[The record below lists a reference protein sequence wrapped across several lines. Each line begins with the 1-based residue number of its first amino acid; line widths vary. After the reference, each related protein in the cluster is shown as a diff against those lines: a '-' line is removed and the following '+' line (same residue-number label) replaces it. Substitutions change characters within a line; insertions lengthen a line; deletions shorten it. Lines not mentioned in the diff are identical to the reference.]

1 MSKHLGTLT
10 LDLVARIGRYVEP
23 LQRAE
28 RQTTQSTQNISRQL
42 QVAGQASTNFSLQLQ
57 DLTTVLKGFI
67 GIASPAIF
75 SQLADGY
82 TELNNKLK
90 LVTNSQQQLHTAL
103 NDTFRIAQ
111 ETASS
116 WESVN
121 DIYSKFAQNA
131 EKLGLSQQKVAD
143 LTQTVAKAVGMSGAS
158 TAAANASLLQFG
170 QALNTG
176 VLRGVELNSVM
187 SQTPALAKA
196 IAEGMGVA
204 MGDLKRLGEEGK
216 ITTEVMIDA
225 LQKVAP
231 SVEAEYAK
239 TATTVSDSLNRIKNQ
254 AIKSIGEFDQQF
266 KISENLVNSI
276 STLANH
282 METLTITALSFSS
295 VMVGRYVAAMALSA
309 QSAMRNI
316 ALKVQEHRQELLNLE
331 IAAQRAARLA
341 QLSAVELA
349 NAQAQMVRLSGL
361 QRIAYMERTLLPL
374 QQQHTALLQANTA
387 AQLANN
393 QARNL
398 GAVAGRTLLGVMG
411 GPVGLIATL
420 GTLAGMYA
428 LFSKKSDDATQSIHI
443 QTDSVEELIK
453 KYKELNILQQKQV
466 MRDLQQQHDQYS
478 SSIRA
483 NSIDLENFLH
493 GLRIFNGFSQQQ
505 IDSYQ
510 RLTKLYQDGEISL
523 KQYHEAVRQ
532 LNILT
537 KDELIQH
544 EKVNERYETSKQKR
558 QELQQRIQSL
568 TQHTNNN
575 TQANQKNAE
584 SMQLQTAAMAN
595 LTKQQEALQK
605 LQQDTQ
611 HQTYLATLIQ
621 NGVNPELAQKM
632 ADFRQNSGMGY
643 QDKMP
648 PDVMRQIQANFNAG
662 QKVKNL
668 TTTEDKKGS
677 KTSTTSPTIDV
688 VIARGEGHYNSFN
701 RGYAGDSTG
710 QKLNLT
716 AMTIG
721 EIMQRQSLSTRNTN
735 RLFAVGKYQI
745 IPDTM
750 KGAVNALGL
759 RRDQLFT
766 PALQEK
772 IFQQY
777 LVGSKRPS
785 IKAFVQG
792 KGSIESALLALA
804 QEFAS
809 VADFRTGKSFYAG
822 KGNNKASI
830 SAEKMRNAL
839 LAQKQI
845 YQKNIANGMD
855 AESAWRG
862 SFAGQANVE
871 TGKNENLVEN
881 YAQELQKQAEQQAAL
896 REKIIYQNANK
907 IQQIELRKQA
917 ELEDLD
923 KAGFDQKSQQYIQL
937 KQRIEQRYE
946 QEINLARNSNDMVLH
961 DYDAFLQSKS
971 QLLERD
977 YQQRKFK
984 VENDADLSAEQRTQ
998 ALLLLQQWRDAE
1010 LAVIEN
1016 ENQQKLQEYKK
1027 HFLSEQDLL
1036 KIQFDEKVKLIQAE
1050 RDFTREQKQQAIEW
1064 TNRWYENELDKIK
1077 KASQQR
1083 MQAIIQEQFM
1093 LQNQQQAKQHEWQ
1106 AKFNL
1111 NPYAYQQWQI
1121 QNQYSD
1127 TISQANQ
1134 QHTENKNAILAK
1146 DERGNFILDETTR
1159 HQALQDAEY
1168 THQQNLLN
1176 IQMEFA
1182 EKSKALQQQ
1191 HHESQIQS
1199 YAMIFGNITGITKGF
1214 FGEQSSIYRAMFAM
1228 EKGFA
1233 IANAVLAMKQNIAEA
1248 MKIGF
1253 PANIP
1258 MIAAATSQ
1266 GLSIVNDVR
1275 SIVMPSGMAH
1285 SGIDYI
1291 PSEGTWLLDKGERVL
1306 SPRQNRDLT
1315 QFLQGNHSGGV
1326 VVNQT
1331 IHIHGNG
1338 ESQIEQDKHNAVA
1351 EGLKVAMIKVV
1362 QNEMRQGGSIY
1373 RFVKG

>member
-42 QVAGQASTNFSLQLQ
+42 QVAGQASANFSLQLQ

-216 ITTEVMIDA
+216 ITTEVMINA

-266 KISENLVNSI
+266 KISENIVNSI

-282 METLTITALSFSS
+282 METLTITALSLSS
-295 VMVGRYVAAMALSA
+295 VMVGRYVAAMALTA
-309 QSAMRNI
+309 QSTVRNI

-648 PDVMRQIQANFNAG
+648 AEVMQQIRNNFDAE
-662 QKVKNL
+662 QKVKDL
-668 TTTEDKKGS
+668 TTTKDKKAS

-688 VIARGEGHYNSFN
+688 VISRGEGHYNSFN
-701 RGYAGDSTG
+701 RGYAGDSVG
-710 QKLNLT
+710 QKLNLI
-716 AMTIG
+716 AMTLG
-721 EIMQRQSLSTRNTN
+721 EIMQRQSLFTNNPN

-745 IPDTM
+745 VPKTM
-750 KGAVNALGL
+750 KGAVSALGL

-766 PALQEK
+766 PELQEK

-785 IKAFVQG
+785 IKKFVQG
-792 KGSIESALLALA
+792 KGSMESALLELA

-845 YQKNIANGMD
+845 YQKNLANGMD
-855 AESAWRG
+855 SESAWRG

-871 TGKNENLVEN
+871 AGNENHVEN
-881 YAQELQKQAEQQAAL
+881 YAQELQKQAEQQA
-896 REKIIYQNANK
+896 KIIYQNADK
-907 IQQIELRKQA
+907 IQQIEMRKKEELA
-917 ELEDLD
+917 ELN
-923 KAGFDQKSQQYIQL
+923 KAGFAPQQYQKI
-937 KQRIEQRYE
+937 KQQIEQRYE
-946 QEINLARNSNDMVLH
+946 KEINLARHANQIVLH
-961 DYDAFLQSKS
+961 EYDQFLLNKS
-971 QLLERD
+971 QLIERE
-977 YQQRKFK
+977 YQKRKTD
-984 VENDADLSAEQRTQ
+984 VENDDELNQSQRDQ
-998 ALLLLQQWRDAE
+998 ALRFLQQWRDAE
-1010 LAVIEN
+1010 LNIIQN
-1016 ENQQKLQEYKK
+1016 ENQKKLQDYQQLI
-1027 HFLSEQDLL
+1027 LSEKELL
-1036 KIQFDEKVKLIQAE
+1036 KIQFDEKISMIHAE
-1050 RDFTREQKQQAIEW
+1050 RELSKEQKQQAIEW
-1064 TNRWYENELDKIK
+1064 TNRWYRNEVDKIEK
-1077 KASQQR
+1077 IRQQR
-1083 MQAIIQEQFM
+1083 MQTIMQEQAI
-1093 LQNQQQAKQHEWQ
+1093 LQAQQHSKLHEFYAKSTLNQD
-1106 AKFNL
+1106 
-1111 NPYAYQQWQI
+1111 AYQQWQH

-1127 TISQANQ
+1127 AINQANQ
-1134 QHTENKNAILAK
+1134 QHTAHQNDILAK
-1146 DERGNFILDETTR
+1146 DENGNFILDETTR

-1176 IQMEFA
+1176 IQAEFA
-1182 EKSKALQQQ
+1182 EKRQALQQQ
-1191 HHESQIQS
+1191 QYESQIQS
-1199 YAMIFGNITGITKGF
+1199 HAMIFSNITGMTKGF
-1214 FGEQSSIYRAMFAM
+1214 FGEQSGIYRAMFAM

-1248 MKIGF
+1248 MKLGF

-1266 GLSIVNDVR
+1266 GMAIVNDVR
-1275 SIVMPSGMAH
+1275 SIMMPSGMAH

>member
-42 QVAGQASTNFSLQLQ
+42 QVAGQASANFSLQLQ

-216 ITTEVMIDA
+216 ITTEVMINA

-266 KISENLVNSI
+266 KISENIVNSI

-282 METLTITALSFSS
+282 METLTITALSLSS
-295 VMVGRYVAAMALSA
+295 VMVGRYVAAMALTA
-309 QSAMRNI
+309 QSTVRNI

-648 PDVMRQIQANFNAG
+648 AEVMQQIRNNFDAE
-662 QKVKNL
+662 QKVKDL
-668 TTTEDKKGS
+668 TTTKDKKAS

-688 VIARGEGHYNSFN
+688 VISRGEGHYNSFN
-701 RGYAGDSTG
+701 RGYAGDSVG
-710 QKLNLT
+710 QKLNLI
-716 AMTIG
+716 AMTLG
-721 EIMQRQSLSTRNTN
+721 EIMQRQSLFTNNPN

-745 IPDTM
+745 VPKTM
-750 KGAVNALGL
+750 KGAVSALGL

-766 PALQEK
+766 PELQEK

-785 IKAFVQG
+785 IKKFVQG
-792 KGSIESALLALA
+792 KGSMESALLELA

-845 YQKNIANGMD
+845 YQKNLANGMD
-855 AESAWRG
+855 SESAWRG

-871 TGKNENLVEN
+871 AGNENHVEN
-881 YAQELQKQAEQQAAL
+881 YAQELQKQAEQQAELQA
-896 REKIIYQNANK
+896 KIIYQNADK
-907 IQQIELRKQA
+907 IQQIEMRKKEELA
-917 ELEDLD
+917 ELN
-923 KAGFDQKSQQYIQL
+923 KAGFAPQQYQKI
-937 KQRIEQRYE
+937 KQQIEQRYE
-946 QEINLARNSNDMVLH
+946 KEINLARHANQIVLH
-961 DYDAFLQSKS
+961 EYDQFLLNKS
-971 QLLERD
+971 QLIERE
-977 YQQRKFK
+977 YQKRKTD
-984 VENDADLSAEQRTQ
+984 VENDDELNQSQRDQ
-998 ALLLLQQWRDAE
+998 ALRFLQQWRDTE
-1010 LAVIEN
+1010 LNIIQN
-1016 ENQQKLQEYKK
+1016 ENQKKLQDYQQLI
-1027 HFLSEQDLL
+1027 LSEKELL
-1036 KIQFDEKVKLIQAE
+1036 KIQFDEKISMIHAE
-1050 RDFTREQKQQAIEW
+1050 RELSKEQKQQAIEW
-1064 TNRWYENELDKIK
+1064 TNRWYRNEVDKIEK
-1077 KASQQR
+1077 IRQQR
-1083 MQAIIQEQFM
+1083 MQTIMQEQAI
-1093 LQNQQQAKQHEWQ
+1093 LQAQQHSKLHEFYAKSTLNQD
-1106 AKFNL
+1106 
-1111 NPYAYQQWQI
+1111 AYQQWQH

-1127 TISQANQ
+1127 AINQANQ
-1134 QHTENKNAILAK
+1134 QHTAHQNDILAK
-1146 DERGNFILDETTR
+1146 DENGNFILDETTR

-1176 IQMEFA
+1176 IQAEFA
-1182 EKSKALQQQ
+1182 EKRQALQQQ
-1191 HHESQIQS
+1191 QYESQIQS
-1199 YAMIFGNITGITKGF
+1199 HAMIFSNITGMTKGF
-1214 FGEQSSIYRAMFAM
+1214 FGEQSGIYRAMFAM

-1248 MKIGF
+1248 MKLGF

-1266 GLSIVNDVR
+1266 GMAIVNDVR
-1275 SIVMPSGMAH
+1275 SIMMPSGMAH

>member
-42 QVAGQASTNFSLQLQ
+42 QVAGQASANFSLQLQ

-216 ITTEVMIDA
+216 ITTEVMINA

-266 KISENLVNSI
+266 KISENIVNSI

-282 METLTITALSFSS
+282 METLTITALSLSS
-295 VMVGRYVAAMALSA
+295 VMVGRYVAAMALTA
-309 QSAMRNI
+309 QSTVRNI

-648 PDVMRQIQANFNAG
+648 AEVMQQIRNNFDAE
-662 QKVKNL
+662 QKVKDL
-668 TTTEDKKGS
+668 TTTKDKKAS

-688 VIARGEGHYNSFN
+688 VISRGEGHYNSFN
-701 RGYAGDSTG
+701 RGYAGDSVG
-710 QKLNLT
+710 QKLNLI
-716 AMTIG
+716 AMTLG
-721 EIMQRQSLSTRNTN
+721 EIMQRQSLFTNNPN

-745 IPDTM
+745 VPKTM
-750 KGAVNALGL
+750 KGAVSALGL

-766 PALQEK
+766 PELQEK

-785 IKAFVQG
+785 IKKFVQG
-792 KGSIESALLALA
+792 KGSMESALLELA

-845 YQKNIANGMD
+845 YQKNLANGMD
-855 AESAWRG
+855 SESAWRG

-871 TGKNENLVEN
+871 AGNENHVEN
-881 YAQELQKQAEQQAAL
+881 YAQELQKQAEQQAELQA
-896 REKIIYQNANK
+896 KIIYQNADK
-907 IQQIELRKQA
+907 IQQIEMRKKEELA
-917 ELEDLD
+917 ELN
-923 KAGFDQKSQQYIQL
+923 KAGFAPQQYQKI
-937 KQRIEQRYE
+937 KQQIEQRYE
-946 QEINLARNSNDMVLH
+946 KEINLARHANQIVLH
-961 DYDAFLQSKS
+961 EYDQFLLNKS
-971 QLLERD
+971 QLIERE
-977 YQQRKFK
+977 YQKRKTD
-984 VENDADLSAEQRTQ
+984 VENDDELNQSQRDQ
-998 ALLLLQQWRDAE
+998 ALRFLQQWRDAE
-1010 LAVIEN
+1010 LNIIQN
-1016 ENQQKLQEYKK
+1016 ENQKKLQDYQQLI
-1027 HFLSEQDLL
+1027 LSEKELL
-1036 KIQFDEKVKLIQAE
+1036 KIQFDEKISMIHAE
-1050 RDFTREQKQQAIEW
+1050 RELSKEQKQQAIEW
-1064 TNRWYENELDKIK
+1064 TNRWYRNEVDKIEK
-1077 KASQQR
+1077 IRQQR
-1083 MQAIIQEQFM
+1083 MQTIMQEQAI
-1093 LQNQQQAKQHEWQ
+1093 LQAQQHSKLHEFYAKSTLNQD
-1106 AKFNL
+1106 
-1111 NPYAYQQWQI
+1111 AYQQWQH

-1127 TISQANQ
+1127 AINQANQ
-1134 QHTENKNAILAK
+1134 QHTAHQNDILAK
-1146 DERGNFILDETTR
+1146 DENGNFILDETTR

-1176 IQMEFA
+1176 IQAEFA
-1182 EKSKALQQQ
+1182 EKRQALQQQ
-1191 HHESQIQS
+1191 QYESQIQS
-1199 YAMIFGNITGITKGF
+1199 HAMIFSNITGMTKGF
-1214 FGEQSSIYRAMFAM
+1214 FGEQSGIYRAMFAM

-1248 MKIGF
+1248 MKLGF

-1266 GLSIVNDVR
+1266 GMAIVNDVR
-1275 SIVMPSGMAH
+1275 SIMMPSGMAH

>member
-239 TATTVSDSLNRIKNQ
+239 TATTVSDSFNRIKNQ
-254 AIKSIGEFDQQF
+254 AMKSLGEFDQQF
-266 KISENLVNSI
+266 KISENIVNSI
-276 STLANH
+276 STLSNH
-282 METLTITALSFSS
+282 LETLTITALSLSS
-295 VMVGRYVAAMALSA
+295 VMVGRYAAAMALTA
-309 QSAMRNI
+309 QSTVRNI

-341 QLSAVELA
+341 QLSAAELA
-349 NAQAQMVRLSGL
+349 NAQAQLARLSGM

-428 LFSKKSDDATQSIHI
+428 LFSKKSDDATKSIDI

-453 KYKELNILQQKQV
+453 KYKELNVLQQKQI
-466 MRDLQQQHDQYS
+466 MRDLQQQHEQYTA
-478 SSIRA
+478 SIRA
-483 NSIDLENFLH
+483 NAIELENFMH
-493 GLRIFNGFSQQQ
+493 GLRLFNGFSEKQ
-505 IDSYQ
+505 IESYQ
-510 RLTKLYQDGEISL
+510 RLTKQYQNGEISL
-523 KQYHEAVRQ
+523 KQYHDAVQQ

-544 EKVNERYETSKQKR
+544 EQLNAKYENAKQKR
-558 QELQQRIQSL
+558 QELQQRIQAL
-568 TQHTNNN
+568 TQHTDRN

-584 SMQLQTAAMAN
+584 SIQQQSTAMSN
-595 LTKQQEALQK
+595 LTKQQQDALQK
-605 LQQDTQ
+605 IQQDTQ

-648 PDVMRQIQANFNAG
+648 TEVVQQIRNNFNAK
-662 QKVKNL
+662 QKVKDL
-668 TTTEDKKGS
+668 TTTKDKKGS
-677 KTSTTSPTIDV
+677 KTLTTSPTIDV
-688 VIARGEGHYNSFN
+688 VISRGEGHYNSFN
-701 RGYAGDSTG
+701 RGYAGDSVG

-716 AMTIG
+716 AMTLG
-721 EIMQRQSLSTRNTN
+721 EIMQRQSLSTSNPN

-745 IPDTM
+745 VPNTM
-750 KGAVNALGL
+750 KGAVSALGL

-766 PALQEK
+766 PVLQEK

-785 IKAFVQG
+785 IKKFVQG
-792 KGSIESALLALA
+792 KGSMESALLELA

-845 YQKNIANGMD
+845 YQKNLANGMD
-855 AESAWRG
+855 SESAWRG

-871 TGKNENLVEN
+871 AGNENHVEN
-881 YAQELQKQAEQQAAL
+881 YAQELQKQAEQQAELQA
-896 REKIIYQNANK
+896 KIIYQNADK
-907 IQQIELRKQA
+907 IQQIEMRKKEELA
-917 ELEDLD
+917 ELN
-923 KAGFDQKSQQYIQL
+923 KAGFAPQQYQKI
-937 KQRIEQRYE
+937 KQQIEQRYE
-946 QEINLARNSNDMVLH
+946 KEINLARHANQIVLH
-961 DYDAFLQSKS
+961 EYDQFLLNKS
-971 QLLERD
+971 QLIERE
-977 YQQRKFK
+977 YQKRKTD
-984 VENDADLSAEQRTQ
+984 VENDDELNQSQRDQ
-998 ALLLLQQWRDAE
+998 ALRFLQQWRDAE
-1010 LAVIEN
+1010 LNIIQN
-1016 ENQQKLQEYKK
+1016 ENQKKLQDYQQLI
-1027 HFLSEQDLL
+1027 LSEKELL
-1036 KIQFDEKVKLIQAE
+1036 KIQFDEKISMIHAE
-1050 RDFTREQKQQAIEW
+1050 RELSKEQKQQAIEW
-1064 TNRWYENELDKIK
+1064 TNRWYRNEVDKIEK
-1077 KASQQR
+1077 IRQQR
-1083 MQAIIQEQFM
+1083 MQTIMQEQAI
-1093 LQNQQQAKQHEWQ
+1093 LQAQQHSKLHEFYAKSTLNQD
-1106 AKFNL
+1106 
-1111 NPYAYQQWQI
+1111 AYQQWQH

-1127 TISQANQ
+1127 AINQANQ
-1134 QHTENKNAILAK
+1134 QHTAHQNDILAK
-1146 DERGNFILDETTR
+1146 DENGNFILDETTR

-1176 IQMEFA
+1176 IQAEFA
-1182 EKSKALQQQ
+1182 EKRQALQQQ
-1191 HHESQIQS
+1191 QYESQIQS
-1199 YAMIFGNITGITKGF
+1199 HAMIFSNITGMTKGF
-1214 FGEQSSIYRAMFAM
+1214 FGEQSGIYRAMFAM

-1248 MKIGF
+1248 MKLGF

-1266 GLSIVNDVR
+1266 GMAIVNDVR
-1275 SIVMPSGMAH
+1275 SIMMPSGMAH